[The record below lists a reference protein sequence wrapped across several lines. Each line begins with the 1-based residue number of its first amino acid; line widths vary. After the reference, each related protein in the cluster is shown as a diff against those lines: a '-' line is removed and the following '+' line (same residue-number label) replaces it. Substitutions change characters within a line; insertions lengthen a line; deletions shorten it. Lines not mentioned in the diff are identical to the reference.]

1 VPVLGVILFAGGLTV
16 FLLPFNLAASASN
29 GWKTDYIIAMIVTGF
44 VVLALFTLHE
54 IYLAPVPFL
63 KREHLANRTV
73 IFTCLLDATYQM
85 SYYCWASYF
94 TSFLQVVSNLK
105 VAEAGYVNNTF
116 SVVSGF
122 LLFCVGY
129 LVRYTNHFKW
139 LLFIA
144 VPLYIF
150 ALGLMIHFRQPNQ
163 YIGYIVMCEIFISI
177 GGSIITLIVQLAV
190 LASVDH
196 QHVAA
201 VLSLLYISGGIGG
214 AIGNT
219 VSGTIWTN
227 TFEKGLVRY
236 LPQSAQANLTTIYAS
251 LPAQLAYPVN
261 SPERIGIQKA
271 YGYAQT
277 RMLAA
282 GVGLMG
288 LSLIWICFIKNLNLL
303 KMKQTKGV
311 VL

>member
-1 VPVLGVILFAGGLTV
+1 
-16 FLLPFNLAASASN
+16 
-29 GWKTDYIIAMIVTGF
+29 MIVAGF

-54 IYLAPVPFL
+54 IYLAPVPAL
-63 KREHLANRTV
+63 KREHLANRTA

-129 LVRYTNHFKW
+129 LARYTNHFKW

-144 VPLYIF
+144 VALYIF

-163 YIGYIVMCEIFISI
+163 YIGYIVMCEVFISI

-214 AIGNT
+214 AVANT

-227 TFEKGLVRY
+227 TFEEGLVRY
-236 LPQSAQANLTTIYAS
+236 LPESAQANLTTICAS

-261 SPERIGIQKA
+261 SPERTGIQEA

-277 RMLAA
+277 RMPAA

-288 LSLIWICFIKNLNLL
+288 LSLIWICFIINLNLSAL
-303 KMKQTKGV
+303 KQTKGV